1 MTKGGKERAGKRDE
15 KSTTL
20 VRNLGRLYE
29 ERPGTLA
36 ICTVEDPIE
45 YAIAPPGSE
54 LVAVK
59 PASTLAEI
67 EANWREALGAFLGA
81 GTGKETRSGERG
93 NS

>member
-1 MTKGGKERAGKRDE
+1 MTTGGKRRGGKRDE
-15 KSTTL
+15 KCTTL

-45 YAIAPPGSE
+45 FAIGPRGVE

-67 EANWREALGAFLGA
+67 EANWLEALGAFLGA
-81 GTGKETRSGERG
+81 GIGKETRSRERG